1 MILLGFEGV
10 LCQMYDVLVF
20 GASQEEHDNRLENVL
35 RKLSKTGI
43 TLNSEKCEFS
53 KDQITFVGHLID
65 KNGIQPDPTKV
76 PAVKIYEAPQNV
88 TKVRLFMGMVNQ
100 LGRFT
105 ANLAE
110 HSKPLRDLLHK
121 DNEFTWGH
129 PPEQAFIKIKDE
141 LSNKTEL
148 ALYDPKA
155 TTKVSADASS
165 YGPGAV
171 LLQVTDDS
179 TDYWKPTAYASRSM
193 SQTEQ

>member
-1 MILLGFEGV
+1 MSL
-10 LCQMYDVLVF
+10 
-20 GASQEEHDNRLENVL
+20 
-35 RKLSKTGI
+35 
-43 TLNSEKCEFS
+43 
-53 KDQITFVGHLID
+53 
-65 KNGIQPDPTKV
+65 
-76 PAVKIYEAPQNV
+76 
-88 TKVRLFMGMVNQ
+88 
-100 LGRFT
+100 
-105 ANLAE
+105 
-110 HSKPLRDLLHK
+110 
-121 DNEFTWGH
+121 H

-193 SQTEQ
+193 SQTEQRYAHVEKKALAVTWASEKFSVFY